1 MTTTDTPQ
9 TDPKIAA
16 VARMYEAL
24 SRGDIAAIL
33 DEVDDN
39 VDWVSVTPNGSPA
52 VPWFGTYRG
61 RLDVPRF
68 FKEIASSVT
77 ITEFSPLSFT
87 SNDTD
92 VMVALVWGIT
102 IHATGKHVTLPMQ
115 HWFRFRNGRVAV
127 VRTAEDSEQT
137 AAAFTGP

>member
-9 TDPKIAA
+9 TDPKIAT
-16 VARMYEAL
+16 VERMYEAL
-24 SRGDIAAIL
+24 GRGDIAAIL
-33 DEVDDN
+33 AEVDDD
-39 VDWVSVTPNGSPA
+39 VDWISVTPNDSPV
-52 VPWFGTYRG
+52 VPWYGTYQG

-68 FKEIASSVT
+68 FKEIADNVT

-87 SNDTD
+87 SNDSD

-102 IHATGKHVTLPMQ
+102 IHATGKQVTLPMQ
-115 HWFRFRNGRVAV
+115 HWFRFRNGKVAV

-137 AAAFTGP
+137 AAAFTAP